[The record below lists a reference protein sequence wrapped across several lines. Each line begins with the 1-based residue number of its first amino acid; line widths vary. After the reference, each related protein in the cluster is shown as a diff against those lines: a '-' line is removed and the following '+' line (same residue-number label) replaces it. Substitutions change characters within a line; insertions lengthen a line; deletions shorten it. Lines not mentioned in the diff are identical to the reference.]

1 MLSRSA
7 LGLYW
12 IGRYLERAQ
21 HACRLIADQFET
33 MKDRPVDEID
43 KGWRRLYGGLRRVPV
58 GGELS
63 SNLDDEQF
71 MLVDAFTLADDLTFE
86 AGNPDSIRSSL
97 ANARENARQVR
108 HVVDEDLWSCL
119 NRAFFDLRD
128 LGIADIWQDR
138 PGDFYRR
145 TEDAVR
151 TFFGIAE
158 SNMYRDDGWHFLQ
171 LGRFVERAQLLSAL
185 LEAQLAVYPARGPDT
200 GPDTGPDIGPDIGPD
215 AGPASEA
222 EASDPEAFDAET
234 SDAGADAGPV
244 GDPAADPAADPD
256 WLSLLRICAARD
268 AYGRRHSLHY
278 DPAAVVDFLVA
289 DPLLSRSIR
298 YALAQVCAALDAVSA
313 GRPLI
318 AEAGRRAGRLA
329 ASIDYDWPN
338 RDPADEEA
346 IRATL
351 RGIGESC
358 RRLHDDIDAAYFSY
372 EPGDGDAA

>member
-12 IGRYLERAQ
+12 LGRYLERAQ

-43 KGWRRLYGGLRRVPV
+43 KSWRRLYGGLRRVPA

-63 SNLDDEQF
+63 SNLGDEGF
-71 MLVDAFTLADDLTFE
+71 MLVDAFTLADDLTFDAE
-86 AGNPDSIRSSL
+86 NPDSIRSSL

-108 HVVDEDLWSCL
+108 NVVDEDLWSCL
-119 NRAFFDLRD
+119 NLAFFELRD
-128 LGIADIWQDR
+128 LGITDIWQDR

-151 TFFGIAE
+151 TFFGIAD
-158 SNMYRDDGWHFLQ
+158 SNMYRDEGWHFLQ

-185 LEAQLAVYPARGPDT
+185 LEAQLAVYPAG
-200 GPDTGPDIGPDIGPD
+200 GPD
-215 AGPASEA
+215 AGPA
-222 EASDPEAFDAET
+222 
-234 SDAGADAGPV
+234 
-244 GDPAADPAADPD
+244 GDQAVDPAADPD

-268 AYGRRHSLHY
+268 AYGRLHSLHY

-289 DPLLSRSIR
+289 DPLASRSIR
-298 YALAQVCAALDAVSA
+298 YALAQVSAALDAVSA

-329 ASIDYDWPN
+329 AEIDYDWPN

-351 RGIGESC
+351 RGIGEAC
-358 RRLHDDIDAAYFSY
+358 RRLHDDIDAAYFS
-372 EPGDGDAA
+372 

>member
-21 HACRLIADQFET
+21 HACRLIADQLET

-43 KGWRRLYGGLRRVPV
+43 KSWRRLYGGLGRVPA

-63 SNLDDEQF
+63 SNLGDEGF
-71 MLVDAFTLADDLTFE
+71 MLVDAFTLTDDLTFD

-108 HVVDEDLWSCL
+108 NVVDEDLWACL
-119 NRAFFDLRD
+119 NLAFFDLRD
-128 LGIADIWQDR
+128 LDITDIWRDR

-151 TFFGIAE
+151 TFFGIAG
-158 SNMYRDDGWHFLQ
+158 SNMYRDNGWHFLQ
-171 LGRFVERAQLLSAL
+171 LGRFVERAQLISAL
-185 LEAQLAVYPARGPDT
+185 LEAQLAVYPAD
-200 GPDTGPDIGPDIGPD
+200 GPD
-215 AGPASEA
+215 AGRI
-222 EASDPEAFDAET
+222 D
-234 SDAGADAGPV
+234 
-244 GDPAADPAADPD
+244 GDPTADQAADPD
-256 WLSLLRICAARD
+256 WLSLLRICAARE
-268 AYGRRHSLHY
+268 AYGRLHSLHY
-278 DPAAVVDFLVA
+278 EPAAVVDFLVA

-298 YALAQVCAALDAVSA
+298 YALAQVCQALDAVSA

-329 ASIDYDWPN
+329 AAIDYDWPN

-351 RGIGESC
+351 RGIGEAC

-372 EPGDGDAA
+372 GPEDGEDGP

>member
-151 TFFGIAE
+151 TIFGIAE

-171 LGRFVERAQLLSAL
+171 LGRFVERAQLISAL
-185 LEAQLAVYPARGPDT
+185 LEAQLAVYPAGGPTANQAVDQ
-200 GPDTGPDIGPDIGPD
+200 
-215 AGPASEA
+215 
-222 EASDPEAFDAET
+222 
-234 SDAGADAGPV
+234 
-244 GDPAADPAADPD
+244 AADPD
-256 WLSLLRICAARD
+256 WLSLLRICAARE
-268 AYGRRHSLHY
+268 AYGRLHSLHY

-298 YALAQVCAALDAVSA
+298 YALGQVGQALDAVSA

-329 ASIDYDWPN
+329 AAIDYDWPN

-372 EPGDGDAA
+372 GPEDGEVGEDGP

>member
-12 IGRYLERAQ
+12 IGRYLERVQ
-21 HACRLIADQFET
+21 HACRLIADQLET

-43 KGWRRLYGGLRRVPV
+43 KSWRRLYGGLRRVPA

-63 SNLDDEQF
+63 SNLGDEGF
-71 MLVDAFTLADDLTFE
+71 MLVDAFTLADDLTFD

-108 HVVDEDLWSCL
+108 NVVDEDLWACL
-119 NRAFFDLRD
+119 NLAFFELRD
-128 LGIADIWQDR
+128 LDMTDIWRDR

-151 TFFGIAE
+151 TFFGIAG

-171 LGRFVERAQLLSAL
+171 LGRFVERAQLISAL
-185 LEAQLAVYPARGPDT
+185 LEAQLAVYPA
-200 GPDTGPDIGPDIGPD
+200 
-215 AGPASEA
+215 AGS
-222 EASDPEAFDAET
+222 
-234 SDAGADAGPV
+234 AGDQTAG
-244 GDPAADPAADPD
+244 PAADPD
-256 WLSLLRICAARD
+256 WLSLLRICAARE
-268 AYGRRHSLHY
+268 AYGRLHSLHY

-298 YALAQVCAALDAVSA
+298 YALAQVSAALDAVSA

-329 ASIDYDWPN
+329 AEIDYDWPN

-346 IRATL
+346 IRAAL

-372 EPGDGDAA
+372 GLEDGEDGP

>member
-43 KGWRRLYGGLRRVPV
+43 KGWRRLYGGLGRVPV
-58 GGELS
+58 GGALS
-63 SNLDDEQF
+63 SNLDDERF

-119 NRAFFDLRD
+119 NLAFFDLRD

-138 PGDFYRR
+138 PSDFYRR

-185 LEAQLAVYPARGPDT
+185 LEAQLAVYPAG
-200 GPDTGPDIGPDIGPD
+200 GPD
-215 AGPASEA
+215 AGPVTDGET
-222 EASDPEAFDAET
+222 SDGETSDAET
-234 SDAGADAGPV
+234 SDGVADAAADAGPV
-244 GDPAADPAADPD
+244 GDPAADQAADQAADPD

-268 AYGRRHSLHY
+268 AYGRLHSLHY

-329 ASIDYDWPN
+329 ALIDYDWPN
-338 RDPADEEA
+338 RDPADEDA

-351 RGIGESC
+351 RGIGDSC

-372 EPGDGDAA
+372 GLGDGEDGP

>member
-43 KGWRRLYGGLRRVPV
+43 KSWRRLYGGLRRVPA

-63 SNLDDEQF
+63 SNLGDEGF
-71 MLVDAFTLADDLTFE
+71 MLVDAFTLADDLTFD

-108 HVVDEDLWSCL
+108 NVVDEDLWACL
-119 NRAFFDLRD
+119 NLAFFELRD
-128 LGIADIWQDR
+128 LGITDIWRDR

-151 TFFGIAE
+151 TFFGIAG

-171 LGRFVERAQLLSAL
+171 LGRFVERAQLISAL
-185 LEAQLAVYPARGPDT
+185 LEAQLAVYPAGGPVS
-200 GPDTGPDIGPDIGPD
+200 D
-215 AGPASEA
+215 AGT
-222 EASDPEAFDAET
+222 SDSET
-234 SDAGADAGPV
+234 SDSGAGG
-244 GDPAADPAADPD
+244 AADADPD
-256 WLSLLRICAARD
+256 WLSLLRICAAQE
-268 AYGRRHSLHY
+268 AYGRLHSLHY

-298 YALAQVCAALDAVSA
+298 YALAQVCQALEAVSA

-329 ASIDYDWPN
+329 AAIDYDWPN

-358 RRLHDDIDAAYFSY
+358 RRLHHDIDAAYFSY
-372 EPGDGDAA
+372 GLEDGEDGP

>member
-21 HACRLIADQFET
+21 HSCRLIADQLET

-43 KGWRRLYGGLRRVPV
+43 KSWRRLYGGLRRVPA

-63 SNLDDEQF
+63 SNLGDEGF
-71 MLVDAFTLADDLTFE
+71 MLVDAFTLTDDLTFD
-86 AGNPDSIRSSL
+86 AGNPDSIRGCL

-108 HVVDEDLWSCL
+108 NVVDEDLWACL
-119 NRAFFDLRD
+119 NLAFFDLRD
-128 LGIADIWQDR
+128 LGITDIWRDR

-151 TFFGIAE
+151 TFFGIAG

-171 LGRFVERAQLLSAL
+171 LGRFVERAQLISAL
-185 LEAQLAVYPARGPDT
+185 LEAQLAVYPAGGPTANQAVDQ
-200 GPDTGPDIGPDIGPD
+200 
-215 AGPASEA
+215 
-222 EASDPEAFDAET
+222 
-234 SDAGADAGPV
+234 
-244 GDPAADPAADPD
+244 AADPD
-256 WLSLLRICAARD
+256 WLSLLRICAARE
-268 AYGRRHSLHY
+268 AYGRLHSLHY

-298 YALAQVCAALDAVSA
+298 YALGQVGQALDAVSA

-329 ASIDYDWPN
+329 AAIDYDWPN

-372 EPGDGDAA
+372 GPEDGEVGEDGP

>member
-21 HACRLIADQFET
+21 HSCRLIADQLET
-33 MKDRPVDEID
+33 MKDRSVDEID
-43 KGWRRLYGGLRRVPV
+43 KSWRRLYGGLRRVPA

-63 SNLDDEQF
+63 SNLGDEGF
-71 MLVDAFTLADDLTFE
+71 MLVDAFTLADDLTFD
-86 AGNPDSIRSSL
+86 AGNPDSIRGCL

-108 HVVDEDLWSCL
+108 NVVDEDLWACL
-119 NRAFFDLRD
+119 NLAFFDLRD
-128 LGIADIWQDR
+128 LDITDIWRDR

-151 TFFGIAE
+151 TFFGIAG

-171 LGRFVERAQLLSAL
+171 LGRFVERAQLISAL
-185 LEAQLAVYPARGPDT
+185 LEAQLAVYPT
-200 GPDTGPDIGPDIGPD
+200 GGPD
-215 AGPASEA
+215 AGPA
-222 EASDPEAFDAET
+222 
-234 SDAGADAGPV
+234 
-244 GDPAADPAADPD
+244 GDPTADQAADPD
-256 WLSLLRICAARD
+256 WLSLLRICAARE
-268 AYGRRHSLHY
+268 AYGRLHSLHY

-298 YALAQVCAALDAVSA
+298 YALGQVRQALDAVSA

-329 ASIDYDWPN
+329 AVIDYDWPN

-372 EPGDGDAA
+372 GPEDGEDGEDGP

>member
-58 GGELS
+58 GGALT
-63 SNLDDEQF
+63 SNLDDEGF

-86 AGNPDSIRSSL
+86 AGNPDSICSSL

-119 NRAFFDLRD
+119 NLAFFDLLD

-138 PGDFYRR
+138 PGEFYRR

-171 LGRFVERAQLLSAL
+171 LGRFVERAQLLSSL
-185 LEAQLAVYPARGPDT
+185 LEAQLAVYPAGGTDSGPT
-200 GPDTGPDIGPDIGPD
+200 
-215 AGPASEA
+215 
-222 EASDPEAFDAET
+222 SDVATPEAET
-234 SDAGADAGPV
+234 SDEGAGA
-244 GDPAADPAADPD
+244 AADADPD
-256 WLSLLRICAARD
+256 WLSLLRICAARE
-268 AYGRRHSLHY
+268 AYGRLHSLHY

-351 RGIGESC
+351 RGIGDSC

-372 EPGDGDAA
+372 GLGDGEDGP

>member
-21 HACRLIADQFET
+21 HSCRLIADQLET

-43 KGWRRLYGGLRRVPV
+43 KSWRRLYGGLRRVPA

-63 SNLDDEQF
+63 SNLGDEGF
-71 MLVDAFTLADDLTFE
+71 MLVDAFTLTDDLTFD

-108 HVVDEDLWSCL
+108 NVVDEDLWACL
-119 NRAFFDLRD
+119 NLAFFDLRD
-128 LGIADIWQDR
+128 LDITDIWRDR

-151 TFFGIAE
+151 TFFGIAG

-171 LGRFVERAQLLSAL
+171 LGRFVERAQLISAL
-185 LEAQLAVYPARGPDT
+185 LEAQLAVYPAGGPT
-200 GPDTGPDIGPDIGPD
+200 
-215 AGPASEA
+215 
-222 EASDPEAFDAET
+222 
-234 SDAGADAGPV
+234 ADQAV
-244 GDPAADPAADPD
+244 DQAADPD
-256 WLSLLRICAARD
+256 WLSLLRICAARE
-268 AYGRRHSLHY
+268 AYGRLHSLHY
-278 DPAAVVDFLVA
+278 EPAAVVDFLVA

-298 YALAQVCAALDAVSA
+298 YALAQVRQALDAVSA

-329 ASIDYDWPN
+329 AAIDYDWPN

-372 EPGDGDAA
+372 GPEDGEDGP

>member
-21 HACRLIADQFET
+21 HSCRLIADQLET

-43 KGWRRLYGGLRRVPV
+43 KSWRRLYGGLRRVPA

-63 SNLDDEQF
+63 SNLGDEGF
-71 MLVDAFTLADDLTFE
+71 MLVDAFTLADDLTFD
-86 AGNPDSIRSSL
+86 AGNPDSIRGCL

-108 HVVDEDLWSCL
+108 NVVDEDLWACL
-119 NRAFFDLRD
+119 NLAFFDLPD
-128 LGIADIWQDR
+128 LGITDIWRDR

-151 TFFGIAE
+151 TFFGIAG

-171 LGRFVERAQLLSAL
+171 LGRFVERAQLISAL
-185 LEAQLAVYPARGPDT
+185 LEAQLAVYPAGGPT
-200 GPDTGPDIGPDIGPD
+200 
-215 AGPASEA
+215 
-222 EASDPEAFDAET
+222 
-234 SDAGADAGPV
+234 ADQAV
-244 GDPAADPAADPD
+244 DQAADPD
-256 WLSLLRICAARD
+256 WLSLLRICAARE
-268 AYGRRHSLHY
+268 AYGRLHSLHY

-298 YALAQVCAALDAVSA
+298 YALGQVRQALDAVSA

-329 ASIDYDWPN
+329 AAIDYDWPN

-372 EPGDGDAA
+372 GPEDGEVGEDGP

>member
-7 LGLYW
+7 NGLYW

-21 HACRLIADQFET
+21 HVCRLIADQFET

-43 KGWRRLYGGLRRVPV
+43 KSWRRLYGGLLSVPA

-63 SNLDDEQF
+63 SNLGDEGF
-71 MLVDAFTLADDLTFE
+71 MLVDAFTLADHLTFD
-86 AGNPDSIRSSL
+86 ADNPNSIRSSL

-108 HVVDEDLWSCL
+108 NVVDEDLWACL
-119 NRAFFDLRD
+119 NLAFFELRD

-151 TFFGIAE
+151 TFFGIAG

-171 LGRFVERAQLLSAL
+171 LGRFVERAQLISAL
-185 LEAQLAVYPARGPDT
+185 LEAQLAVYPAGGPV
-200 GPDTGPDIGPDIGPD
+200 
-215 AGPASEA
+215 
-222 EASDPEAFDAET
+222 SDGAT
-234 SDAGADAGPV
+234 SDSG
-244 GDPAADPAADPD
+244 ADPAADPD
-256 WLSLLRICAARD
+256 WLSLLRICAARE
-268 AYGRRHSLHY
+268 AYGRLHSLHY

-289 DPLLSRSIR
+289 DPLASRSIR
-298 YALAQVCAALDAVSA
+298 YALAQVSQALDAVSA

-329 ASIDYDWPN
+329 AAIDYDWPN

-372 EPGDGDAA
+372 GLEDGEDGP

>member
-43 KGWRRLYGGLRRVPV
+43 KSWRRLYGGLRRVPA

-63 SNLDDEQF
+63 SNLGDEGF
-71 MLVDAFTLADDLTFE
+71 MLVDAFTLADDLTFDAE
-86 AGNPDSIRSSL
+86 NPDSIRSSL

-108 HVVDEDLWSCL
+108 NVVDEDLWSCL
-119 NRAFFDLRD
+119 NLAFFELRD
-128 LGIADIWQDR
+128 LGITDIWQDR

-151 TFFGIAE
+151 TFFGIAD
-158 SNMYRDDGWHFLQ
+158 SNMYRDEGWHFLQ

-185 LEAQLAVYPARGPDT
+185 LEAQLAVYPAG
-200 GPDTGPDIGPDIGPD
+200 GSDI
-215 AGPASEA
+215 
-222 EASDPEAFDAET
+222 
-234 SDAGADAGPV
+234 GPV
-244 GDPAADPAADPD
+244 GDQAVDLAADQAADPD

-268 AYGRRHSLHY
+268 AYGRLHSLHY

-298 YALAQVCAALDAVSA
+298 YALAQVSAALDAVSA

-329 ASIDYDWPN
+329 AEIDYDWPN

-351 RGIGESC
+351 RGIGEAC

-372 EPGDGDAA
+372 GLEDGEDGP

>member
-21 HACRLIADQFET
+21 HVCRLIADQFET

-43 KGWRRLYGGLRRVPV
+43 KSWRRLYGGLGSVPA

-63 SNLDDEQF
+63 SNLGDEGF
-71 MLVDAFTLADDLTFE
+71 MLVDAFTLADDLTFD
-86 AGNPDSIRSSL
+86 AGNPNSIRSSL

-108 HVVDEDLWSCL
+108 NVVDEDLWSCL
-119 NRAFFDLRD
+119 NLAFFDLRD
-128 LGIADIWQDR
+128 LGITDIWRDR

-171 LGRFVERAQLLSAL
+171 LGRFVERAQLFSAL
-185 LEAQLAVYPARGPDT
+185 LEAQLAVYPAGGPVS
-200 GPDTGPDIGPDIGPD
+200 G
-215 AGPASEA
+215 
-222 EASDPEAFDAET
+222 AET
-234 SDAGADAGPV
+234 SDSETSDSGPSAAAG
-244 GDPAADPAADPD
+244 ADPAADPD
-256 WLSLLRICAARD
+256 WLSLLRICAARE
-268 AYGRRHSLHY
+268 AYGRLHSLHY

-289 DPLLSRSIR
+289 DPLASRSIR

-329 ASIDYDWPN
+329 AAIDYDWPN

-372 EPGDGDAA
+372 GPEDGEDGP